1 MSTRQTTGRQGR
13 GREGE
18 EAAKPRPDLS
28 AIIGGRRPA
37 GAQPAADAR
46 LPGGNGAP
54 RATGRPSRVG
64 KSPIP
69 AHLPDAAY
77 KQLRIL
83 GIDQNKTV
91 QRMTEEAFNDYF
103 AKHGLPEIAGST
115 GS

>member
-1 MSTRQTTGRQGR
+1 MGQAEKGR
-13 GREGE
+13 GAR
-18 EAAKPRPDLS
+18 AAKQRPDLS
-28 AIIGGRRPA
+28 AIIGGRKPVS
-37 GAQPAADAR
+37 
-46 LPGGNGAP
+46 AP
-54 RATGRPSRVG
+54 LESTTGTASLEEKPRRAHRQLSRVG

-91 QRMTEEAFNDYF
+91 QRMAEEAFNDYF

>member
-1 MSTRQTTGRQGR
+1 M
-13 GREGE
+13 
-18 EAAKPRPDLS
+18 
-28 AIIGGRRPA
+28 
-37 GAQPAADAR
+37 
-46 LPGGNGAP
+46 
-54 RATGRPSRVG
+54 G

-91 QRMTEEAFNDYF
+91 QRMAEEAFNDYF

>member
-1 MSTRQTTGRQGR
+1 MGQAEKGR
-13 GREGE
+13 GAR
-18 EAAKPRPDLS
+18 AAKPRPDLS
-28 AIIGGRRPA
+28 AIIGNRKPA
-37 GAQPAADAR
+37 PAALEA
-46 LPGGNGAP
+46 
-54 RATGRPSRVG
+54 ATGATPPEAEPRRVHRQPSRVG

-83 GIDQNKTV
+83 GIDRKKTV
-91 QRMTEEAFNDYF
+91 QKMTEEAFNDYF